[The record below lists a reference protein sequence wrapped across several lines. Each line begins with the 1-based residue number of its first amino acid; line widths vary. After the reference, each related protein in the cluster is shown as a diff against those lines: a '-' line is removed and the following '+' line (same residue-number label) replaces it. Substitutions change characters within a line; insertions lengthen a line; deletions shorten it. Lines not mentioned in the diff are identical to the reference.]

1 MNKKRK
7 VLMFLQSG
15 VGGAERMT
23 ITIGKSLDREK
34 FEVVFYLIDKGGTAS
49 SVSDFIPHGY
59 RYETITS
66 KGAFNLMTSICKTIR
81 AEKPAI
87 VFSSVLYINNKV
99 LPLRWLFPK
108 TRFIIRIENY
118 LYTFHKNQL
127 RMINF
132 CYRMADHIIA
142 QTQEMKDELVSQM
155 NINESKIHVLGNPVD
170 TATIDAKIANA
181 TSPYPKDGKK
191 HLVASGRFAYQKGFD
206 LLIEAFAL
214 LSEKHDDVD
223 LYIIGSKDGSNEKVF
238 NDVWTIVESKRLQ
251 NRVYCEGFQT
261 NPYKYV
267 KYADAFVLSSRWEG
281 LPNVLIE
288 SLYLGTPAAAFKCI
302 PVIERIIDDGRDGYL
317 AEKENPESLAL
328 AMSKV
333 LDKGRISSN
342 YKGATPEDFSMLF
355 DIAVK

>member
-49 SVSDFIPHGY
+49 SVSDFIPQGY

-132 CYRMADHIIA
+132 CYRMADHIMA
-142 QTQEMKDELVSQM
+142 QTQEL
-155 NINESKIHVLGNPVD
+155 
-170 TATIDAKIANA
+170 
-181 TSPYPKDGKK
+181 
-191 HLVASGRFAYQKGFD
+191 
-206 LLIEAFAL
+206 
-214 LSEKHDDVD
+214 
-223 LYIIGSKDGSNEKVF
+223 
-238 NDVWTIVESKRLQ
+238 
-251 NRVYCEGFQT
+251 
-261 NPYKYV
+261 
-267 KYADAFVLSSRWEG
+267 
-281 LPNVLIE
+281 
-288 SLYLGTPAAAFKCI
+288 
-302 PVIERIIDDGRDGYL
+302 
-317 AEKENPESLAL
+317 
-328 AMSKV
+328 
-333 LDKGRISSN
+333 
-342 YKGATPEDFSMLF
+342 
-355 DIAVK
+355 